1 MLYPIYVHKYADNA
15 YGATFPDFPEC
26 CIGASELQAL
36 PAAAQ
41 EAVEIHFFG
50 EAAAIPLPTVP
61 EAWANDARFDGGFWM
76 MVEVD
81 LARIRSKSVRLNISL
96 PQNLL
101 GRIDAAAREHH
112 LSRSAFLAMAAK
124 RVMAMS

>member
-26 CIGASELQAL
+26 CIGAGELQTL

-41 EAVEIHFFG
+41 EAVEIRFFG
-50 EAAAIPLPTVP
+50 VADAVPLPTVP
-61 EAWANDARFDGGFWM
+61 EAWAGDVRFEGGFWM
-76 MVEVD
+76 MVDVD

-101 GRIDAAAREHH
+101 GRIDAAARERH

-124 RVMAMS
+124 RVMAAS

>member
-1 MLYPIYVHKYADNA
+1 MLYPIYVHRYADDA

-26 CIGASELQAL
+26 SIGAGELQAL

-41 EAVEIHFFG
+41 EAIEIHFFG
-50 EAAAIPLPTVP
+50 RAASIPLPTAP
-61 EAWANDARFDGGFWM
+61 EAWANDARFGGGFWM
-76 MVEVD
+76 MVDVD
-81 LARIRSKSVRLNISL
+81 LARVRSRSVRLNISL

-101 GRIDAAAREHH
+101 GRIDAAAREQH

-124 RVMAMS
+124 RAMAMS